1 MGAPY
6 VASKNKIIKEILE
19 KAKLKKNKYFIE
31 LGSGD
36 GRVVRNAVKNYQVIG
51 LGIEI
56 NPLLVNLSKILAKF
70 DKIKIDFQRK
80 NIYHVNLEKADYLYL
95 FLMPEMIVK
104 LINKFNKELK
114 KKTLVISHGF
124 KIPGWEKKLVNQL
137 NNKPFPTYF
146 YIK

>member
-1 MGAPY
+1 
-6 VASKNKIIKEILE
+6 
-19 KAKLKKNKYFIE
+19 
-31 LGSGD
+31 
-36 GRVVRNAVKNYQVIG
+36 
-51 LGIEI
+51 
-56 NPLLVNLSKILAKF
+56 
-70 DKIKIDFQRK
+70 
-80 NIYHVNLEKADYLYL
+80 
-95 FLMPEMIVK
+95 MPEMIVK